1 MHQSSSDS
9 SNASRPLA
17 AVILAAGK
25 GTRLPGDG
33 PKVAREVAG
42 RPMIRWVVEAV
53 RDVGARPIVL
63 IVGHGADRVRGV
75 FRGDDGDLVTIVQEQ
90 QLGTGHATRCAAEA
104 LAGFDGDVLVLAGDG
119 PLIQPETIQRLVARH
134 RSSGA
139 AGTLATSTVADA
151 TGYGRIIRDE
161 NGRFEA
167 IVEHASATD
176 EQREIRE
183 IYPSYACYDA
193 KLLFEMLSHLVPDAA
208 SGELR
213 ITDVPTQLKTDGHDI
228 ELVAGF
234 PPQEVLS
241 INTPEQLDQVGM
253 ILARRLEEAT
263 P

>member
-1 MHQSSSDS
+1 MHHSSDR
-9 SNASRPLA
+9 SNVSRPLA

-25 GTRLPGDG
+25 GTRMPGDG

-63 IVGHGADRVRGV
+63 VVGHGADRVRGV
-75 FRGDDGDLVTIVQEQ
+75 FRGDDGDLVTVVQEK
-90 QLGTGHATRCAAEA
+90 QLGTGHATACAAEA
-104 LAGFDGDVLVLAGDG
+104 LAGFGGDVLVLAGDG
-119 PLIQPETIQRLVARH
+119 PLIRPETIRTLVRRH

-151 TGYGRIIRDE
+151 TGYGRIIRDAD
-161 NGRFEA
+161 GRLEA

-176 EQREIRE
+176 EQRAILE

-193 KLLFEMLSHLVPDAA
+193 KLLFETLSRLVADVAT
-208 SGELR
+208 GELR
-213 ITDVPTQLKTDGHDI
+213 VTDVPAQLKADGHLV
-228 ELVAGF
+228 ELVDGF

-241 INTPEQLDQVGM
+241 INTPEQLDQVGA
-253 ILARRLEEAT
+253 ILSRRLAEAT